1 MIYDEDFTYFNIS
14 MVWIFEDNLVC
25 KTIRIYIP
33 CKNLSY
39 LGKKYFSIYM
49 VQNGI
54 DLNNDSIVKDPLT
67 SRYPKSALYHT
78 YKIALSKN
86 RWVVVQQID
95 IINFYVNDV
104 NA

>member
-49 VQNGI
+49 V
-54 DLNNDSIVKDPLT
+54 
-67 SRYPKSALYHT
+67 
-78 YKIALSKN
+78 
-86 RWVVVQQID
+86 
-95 IINFYVNDV
+95 
-104 NA
+104 